1 MYVFIIYQECLAD
14 SMPLQYYISEPID
27 LNDLKGLAAFVL
39 ASIEY
44 ENLVGF

>member
-1 MYVFIIYQECLAD
+1 MIPTDFM
-14 SMPLQYYISEPID
+14 SSQYYISEPID

-44 ENLVGF
+44 ETLVHA